1 MLNPR
6 TFTPLTITEPFD
18 SDAGNHNDAL
28 RADYEASSSGVSDI
42 RALSGKKSVKKQLA
56 KSQSK
61 IESAFKKTPE
71 RVKKAYHCLPCGTQD
86 FYYDLANHLKKH
98 SDIYFKGI
106 SSRAYFELCDE
117 KDCPH
122 NNKPKKGK
130 SEGSFAQC
138 TQTGC
143 SLQTGCRTDCNFQ
156 TGCRTDC
163 KPAADRL
170 QTDCRTGCNTRF

>member
-61 IESAFKKTPE
+61 IESAFTKTPE
-71 RVKKAYHCLPCGTQD
+71 RVKKAYHCRPCGTQD

-106 SSRAYFELCDE
+106 STLAYFELCDE

-143 SLQTGCRTDCNFQ
+143 SLQTGCRTDC
-156 TGCRTDC
+156 
-163 KPAADRL
+163 KPAANRL
-170 QTDCRTGCNTRF
+170 QNRLQYPLLTNDVTLS